1 MTAPRWVTDRAAPP
15 AAEVDRLAGDGW
27 RVEAGFALP
36 GEPWDLTDRRWARS
50 GTVESDDDLAAA
62 VLAAARGVGVLV
74 GCPDDQRRER
84 LVDDLRRIGPVDQ
97 VLLGPDPLAALDGD
111 QRALL
116 EALATGS
123 SIGEA
128 AAALHLSTRTAERR
142 LATARKA
149 LGVRTT
155 AEAVALATA

>member
-1 MTAPRWVTDRAAPP
+1 M
-15 AAEVDRLAGDGW
+15 
-27 RVEAGFALP
+27 
-36 GEPWDLTDRRWARS
+36 
-50 GTVESDDDLAAA
+50 
-62 VLAAARGVGVLV
+62 
-74 GCPDDQRRER
+74 
-84 LVDDLRRIGPVDQ
+84 DDLRRIGPVDQ
-97 VLLGPDPLAALDGD
+97 VLLGPDPLAALDDD

-155 AEAVALATA
+155 AEAIALATALWHLRPARGGR